1 MSVLWLALTLLTGC
15 GGGGEGAG
23 VSADACDLGFDTLE
37 GRTFV
42 MAEAQPDQTYKDN
55 PMARVKFVKGE
66 NGLEAKYTAKSISD
80 VYTYFCNDPKG
91 EGEEREMYCAEKE
104 RPKDWCQALEVHE
117 PGSCSRKALKK
128 LGIEKTSDEDLL
140 KAVKEARA
148 TVKEYRDKGEDSREW
163 KNFQLNNNN
172 LGNKLQGRLYVK
184 MDTERCRLSLSDMYF
199 TIHQGK
205 KVEDTNPV
213 GINPFVESDES
224 FMFEHCDEGRNV
236 VAGLKEE
243 EPPEDLSTIPQV
255 QEHSVGDKV
264 NYFYLGEKANK
275 AEEGCT
281 YSADVWLSW
290 KPGPTG
296 IEVQPDEDGAL
307 WWKTSHTWTDDQVID
322 YAGKKVGLF
331 EMVRYKT
338 CGGGEKEKI
347 NTTCN
352 LVLL

>member
-1 MSVLWLALTLLTGC
+1 MSVLWLALALLTGC
-15 GGGGEGAG
+15 GGGEGGGA
-23 VSADACDLGFDTLE
+23 AAPACDLDFDKLE
-37 GRTFV
+37 GRTFL

-55 PMARVKFVKGE
+55 PMARVKFVNGE
-66 NGLEAKYTAKSISD
+66 NGLEARYTAKSVSD
-80 VYTYFCNDPKG
+80 VYTYFCDAPKG
-91 EGEEREMYCAEKE
+91 EGEDREMYCSEKE

-117 PGSCSRKALKK
+117 SGSCGRKQLKK
-128 LGIEKTSDEDLL
+128 LGIKKTSDEDLL
-140 KAVKEARA
+140 AAVKDARK

-163 KNFQLNNNN
+163 KMFALNNNN
-172 LGNKLQGRLYVK
+172 LGNKLQGRMYVK

-213 GINPFVESDES
+213 GINPFVETDES
-224 FMFEHCDEGRNV
+224 LMFEHCDQGKGV
-236 VAGLKEE
+236 VAGLTEAD
-243 EPPEDLSTIPQV
+243 PPEDLSTIPQV
-255 QEHSVGDKV
+255 QEHSTGTPV
-264 NYFYLGEKANK
+264 NYFYFGEVANK
-275 AEEGCT
+275 AEEGCE
-281 YSADVWLSW
+281 YSADLWLSW

-296 IEVQPDEDGAL
+296 LPITPEEDGTLL
-307 WWKTSHTWTDDQVID
+307 WRATHTWEDSQVID
-322 YAGKKVGLF
+322 YAGKKVGLY